1 MKACLQLTIFHT
13 KYQMG
18 RIPQTVEV
26 VNIVMCASLDQDVQC
41 PVTISTVVFDAK
53 LSGYNAVF

>member
-1 MKACLQLTIFHT
+1 
-13 KYQMG
+13 MG